1 MVILEISPAPSERD
15 MKNTTVITA
24 SALGVCALGGL
35 ITTSQLT
42 SAVVWTIVAGTAVL
56 RFIEA
61 AYDVETARLDKKKK
75 EIELEVVKNGR
86 RKTETVRLSIQM
98 ATAIEEKGYFIIKK
112 PDGTEQ
118 QVQVKVD

>member
-24 SALGVCALGGL
+24 SAVGVCALGGL
-35 ITTSQLT
+35 ITTSQFT

-61 AYDVETARLDKKKK
+61 AFDVETARLDKEKKV
-75 EIELEVVKNGR
+75 IELEGVKNGR
-86 RKTETVRLSIQM
+86 RKTETVQLSIQM

>member
-1 MVILEISPAPSERD
+1 
-15 MKNTTVITA
+15 
-24 SALGVCALGGL
+24 
-35 ITTSQLT
+35 
-42 SAVVWTIVAGTAVL
+42 VL

-86 RKTETVRLSIQM
+86 RKTETVQLSIQM